1 MMSQDQ
7 DGISLPVPCFG
18 VCPSRESLDDSSSGG
33 GGGGGGGVFG
43 IPAAGTF
50 WQDSVV
56 VGGGHSPTPGS
67 NPMDG
72 GGLLST
78 GKSCKSRPVTVAYV
92 VNGEASQQNNA
103 ESMALQCLKDACDT
117 VGSKLETVNFGK
129 LDFGETT
136 VLDSFYNADIAVV
149 EMTDAFR
156 QPSLFYHLGVR
167 ESFSMANNIILY
179 CDTNSDSLQ
188 SLQEI
193 ICQKNTTCSANYA
206 FIPYMVTPHNKVY
219 CCEGSL
225 MKGLTELMQPSF
237 EMLLGPICMPLL
249 DRFIQLLKVSQGNSH
264 QYFRETILNEI
275 RKARELYTG
284 MELAAEL
291 SRIQQRLDNVECLS
305 VDIVINLLLT
315 YRDIQDYE
323 SIVKLVETLE
333 KLPTFDLVAH
343 PHVKFHYAFALNRRN
358 LPGDR
363 QKALDIMLPLV
374 EGEEQ
379 VASDIYCLVGRIY
392 KDMFL
397 ESHFTDTPSRDSGT
411 QWFKKGFES
420 EPTLHSGINYA
431 VLLLAAGHQFD
442 TSFELRKVGV
452 KLSSLLGK
460 KGSLDKLQSYWDV
473 GFFLGAS
480 ILACDNTRVIQ
491 ASEKLF
497 KLKAPIWYLSSL
509 VETILIYQQF
519 KKPGVE
525 QPAPKQEL
533 VDFWMDFLVEA
544 TKKDVSSVRFPVL
557 ILEPTKV
564 YQPSY
569 LSINKDVDDNTV
581 SIWHVA
587 SDDKHKGI
595 HEWNFSAT
603 SVRGVSISKFDERSA
618 FLYVLHN
625 SEDFQIYF
633 CTEMHCKRFCDMVNS
648 IAEEAWKGPEE
659 GDCDSDAL
667 EYDYEYDEHGE
678 RVVLGKGTFG
688 VVYAGRDLSNQVR
701 LAIKEIPERDSRYSQ
716 PLHEEIALHKHLKHK
731 NIVQYLGSISENGFI
746 KIFME
751 QVPGGSLSALL
762 RSKWGPLK
770 NNESTIGF
778 YTRQIL
784 EGLKYLHDNQIA
796 HRDIKGDNVLINTYS
811 GVLKISDFGTSK
823 RLAGINPCTET
834 FTGTLQYM
842 APEIIDKGPRGYGK
856 PADIWSLGC
865 TIIEM
870 ATGKP
875 PFYELGEPQAAMFKV
890 GMFKIHPEIPE
901 SMSPEA
907 KAFILRCFEPDPD
920 RRATA
925 LDLLTDEFL
934 TVTSRKKKSKGNFTE
949 YLRSISL
956 PVPVVVEDTSSSS
969 EYGSVSPDNDLNSN
983 PFIFKPSVKCYS
995 ERDVKGPRSL
1005 FLSIPVENFEDHSAP
1020 PSPDEKDSGFFMLRK
1035 DSERRATLHH
1045 ILTEDRDKVVANLLE
1060 ALTQGPEE
1068 KLKPQHI
1075 SALVVSLADFVRMAD
1090 RKIIANTLSQLKL
1103 ELDFD
1108 STAISLLQV
1117 VLFGFQD
1124 AVNKVLRNHNI
1135 KPHWMFA
1142 LDNIIRKA
1150 VQTAITILVPEL
1162 RPHFSLASES
1172 DPAEQEDVDDDTELE
1187 RNSTHQ
1193 SRAPLAAH
1201 DDTVVTS
1208 GVSTLSSTV
1217 SRESHNAQRSVS
1229 MELGRMKLETNRLR
1243 EQLLEKER
1251 EYQAILQQVL
1261 EEREQEIRL
1270 LRLRSEPADV
1280 PTSSGCP
1287 EGQRS
1292 PPAERQEDSEMTSW
1306 LRLYGA
1312 DQDSIDRILNEEYT
1326 LNDILHDVTRD
1337 DLKSLRLR
1345 GGILCKLWKAIA
1357 DYRQKPT

>member
-1 MMSQDQ
+1 MNPDREV
-7 DGISLPVPCFG
+7 ISLSVPSLEESTDAESCG
-18 VCPSRESLDDSSSGG
+18 GALCHCRESGLNSSSA
-33 GGGGGGGVFG
+33 

-50 WQDSVV
+50 WQDPAAGSSVTTTGV
-56 VGGGHSPTPGS
+56 ISCSGDSGS
-67 NPMDG
+67 
-72 GGLLST
+72 LLTT
-78 GKSCKSRPVTVAYV
+78 GKCKNRNVTVVYV
-92 VNGEASQQNNA
+92 MNSEMNQPQSA
-103 ESMALQCLKDACDT
+103 ESMALQCLKDACEI
-117 VGSKLETVNFGK
+117 VGSKLEIVLFGK
-129 LDFGETT
+129 LDFGETL
-136 VLDSFYNADIAVV
+136 VLDQFYNADIAVV

-179 CDTNSDSLQ
+179 CDSNSDSLQ

-193 ICQKNTTCSANYA
+193 VCQKNTTCAANYM
-206 FIPYMVTPHNKVY
+206 FIPYMVTPQNKVY
-219 CCEGSL
+219 CCESSL
-225 MKGLTELMQPSF
+225 IKGLSELMQPSF
-237 EMLLGPICMPLL
+237 EALLGPICMPLL
-249 DRFIQLLKVSQGNSH
+249 DRLTQLLSSTQTSSC

-284 MELAAEL
+284 AELAAEL
-291 SRIQQRLDNVECLS
+291 GRIQHRLDNVECLS
-305 VDIVINLLLT
+305 ADIVINLLLS

-323 SIVKLVETLE
+323 SIVKLVEALE
-333 KLPTFDLVAH
+333 KLPTFEPVAN
-343 PHVKFHYAFALNRRN
+343 PHIKFHYAFALNRRN
-358 LPGDR
+358 QSGDR
-363 QKALDIMLPLV
+363 QRALDIMLPLF
-374 EGEEQ
+374 EAEDQ

-397 ESHFTDTPSRDSGT
+397 DSHFTDTQSRDSSI
-411 QWFKKGFES
+411 QWFRRGFES

-442 TSFELRKVGV
+442 SSFELRKVGV

-497 KLKAPIWYLSSL
+497 KLKAPVWYLCSL
-509 VETILIYQQF
+509 VETFVIYQHF
-519 KKPGVE
+519 KKPSSEPLG
-525 QPAPKQEL
+525 PRQEL
-533 VDFWMDFLVEA
+533 MDFWMDFLVEA

-569 LSINKDVDDNTV
+569 LSINNDKEENTL

-587 SDDKHKGI
+587 PDDKNKGI
-595 HEWNFSAT
+595 HEWNFSAA
-603 SVRGVSISKFDERSA
+603 SVRGVSISKFDERSS
-618 FLYVLHN
+618 FLYVVNN

-633 CTEMHCKRFCDMVNS
+633 CTEMHCKRFCELMNS
-648 IAEEAWKGPEE
+648 LTEEAWHGTDETE
-659 GDCDSDAL
+659 CDSEAL

-678 RVVLGKGTFG
+678 KVVLGKGTFG

-731 NIVQYLGSISENGFI
+731 NIVQYLGSISDNGFI

-770 NNESTIGF
+770 DNEPTIGF
-778 YTRQIL
+778 YTKQIL

-890 GMFKIHPEIPE
+890 GMFKIHPEIPN
-901 SMSPEA
+901 SMSAEA

-920 RRATA
+920 LRATA
-925 LDLLTDEFL
+925 NELLMHEFL
-934 TVTSRKKKSKGNFTE
+934 TVTSLLSLLSNPKLSESSE
-949 YLRSISL
+949 YLRSVSL

-969 EYGSVSPDNDLNSN
+969 EYGSVSPDTDLAAN
-983 PFIFKPSVKCYS
+983 PFAFKAAGKSYS
-995 ERDVKGPRSL
+995 ERDGKGPRSL
-1005 FLSIPVENFEDHSAP
+1005 FLSIPVEQFEDHSAP
-1020 PSPDEKDSGFFMLRK
+1020 PSPEEKDAGFFMLRK
-1035 DSERRATLHH
+1035 DSERRATLHRV
-1045 ILTEDRDKVVANLLE
+1045 LDEDRDKIVINLLE
-1060 ALTQGPEE
+1060 ALTQGSEE
-1068 KLKPQHI
+1068 TKLKSEHI
-1075 SALVVSLADFVRMAD
+1075 SMLVASLGEFVRMAD
-1090 RKIIANTLSQLKL
+1090 RKIIARTLSQLKL

-1108 STAISLLQV
+1108 STAISQLQV

-1124 AVNKVLRNHNI
+1124 AVNKILRNHNV

-1172 DPAEQEDVDDDTELE
+1172 DPADQEEDDDDAMP
-1187 RNSTHQ
+1187 RGSPAHK
-1193 SRAPLAAH
+1193 SRAPPIASH
-1201 DDTVVTS
+1201 DDTVATS
-1208 GVSTLSSTV
+1208 GVSTLSSTI
-1217 SRESHNAQRSVS
+1217 SHESHAVQRSVT
-1229 MELGRMKLETNRLR
+1229 MELGRMKLETTRLL
-1243 EQLLEKER
+1243 EELLEKER
-1251 EYQAILQQVL
+1251 EYQCILHQVL
-1261 EEREQEIRL
+1261 EEREKEIKL
-1270 LRLRSEPADV
+1270 LRNRSEPVGHSFGGEGD
-1280 PTSSGCP
+1280 P
-1287 EGQRS
+1287 ELHK
-1292 PPAERQEDSEMTSW
+1292 W
-1306 LRLYGA
+1306 LQLHGA
-1312 DQDSIDRILNEEYT
+1312 DAVSIDRILAEEYT
-1326 LNDILHDVTRD
+1326 LDDILHYITRD
-1337 DLKSLRLR
+1337 DLKSLRLK
-1345 GGILCKLWKAIA
+1345 GGVLCRLWKAIIEH
-1357 DYRQKPT
+1357 REKPS